1 MTSKHNNTFHEA
13 TSNEVG
19 AELAATGRT
28 SASRPFIL
36 IPGLAVLTGAIAM
49 AVRTGTPWWLVL
61 VGFAAP
67 DLAFVLAI
75 AQENGAPGRIP
86 RSAITSYNMLHR
98 TFTPLLVLLI
108 LAQLHS
114 APTAIIALSWY
125 AHILVDRAAGF
136 GLRDRQGAIIPPKR
150 IHSWRR
156 GNPQ

>member
-1 MTSKHNNTFHEA
+1 MTSKHNNTFHDV

-28 SASRPFIL
+28 SASRPFLL
-36 IPGLAVLTGAIAM
+36 IPGLAVLTGVIAL

-75 AQENGAPGRIP
+75 GQENGAPGRIP
-86 RSAITSYNMLHR
+86 RSAIAFYNMLHR

-108 LAQLHS
+108 SALLHS
-114 APTAIIALSWY
+114 APAAIIALSWFV
-125 AHILVDRAAGF
+125 HILVDRAAGF
-136 GLRDRQGAIIPPKR
+136 GLRDRQGTIIPPKR
-150 IHSWRR
+150 IHFWRR